1 MSLDGS
7 PAIHQST
14 HLGQEDLSFLSGSGS
29 FMGFLAEPLPL
40 GSPGDLVVEPFA
52 SVCGTMELGEQLL
65 LAHLNQ
71 AGQGVTVP
79 IGTESPAISVGQ
91 GL

>member
-7 PAIHQST
+7 PAVHQST

-40 GSPGDLVVEPFA
+40 GSPGDLLVEPFA
-52 SVCGTMELGEQLL
+52 SVCDTIELGEQLL
-65 LAHLNQ
+65 LAHLIQ
-71 AGQGVTVP
+71 AGQRGTVP
-79 IGTESPAISVGQ
+79 IGTESPADSMAQ

>member
-7 PAIHQST
+7 PAVHQST
-14 HLGQEDLSFLSGSGS
+14 HLGHEDLSFLSGSDS

-40 GSPGDLVVEPFA
+40 GRPGDFLVEPFA
-52 SVCGTMELGEQLL
+52 SVCDTIELGEQLL
-65 LAHLNQ
+65 LAHLIQ
-71 AGQGVTVP
+71 AGQRRTVP
-79 IGTESPAISVGQ
+79 IGTESPANSMGQ

>member
-29 FMGFLAEPLPL
+29 FMGAPEEPLPL
-40 GSPGDLVVEPFA
+40 GSAVTSWSSLSQA
-52 SVCGTMELGEQLL
+52 SATRWSAASNSCSL
-65 LAHLNQ
+65 
-71 AGQGVTVP
+71 
-79 IGTESPAISVGQ
+79 I
-91 GL
+91 